1 MSTFAEQLDE
11 LIKDAVGDIVDD
23 KISDA
28 SEDFHTGI
36 SDEIDNVKYECEQMI
51 DSNLAD
57 IKEDILSELSG
68 DVELMVNEAFAKKME
83 NWSGFTLSN
92 DDRRWIGD
100 LIKATID
107 ERLHKT
113 LTKLVDDINPNKHNY
128 HNIT

>member
-100 LIKATID
+100 LITATID